1 MSSSSPKPAHRSK
14 KSRKKRAK
22 KSVRIAGITLLL
34 AVVCLSA
41 FLIYQTLAKSGKTAP
56 ESSDPKTAM
65 QSSSGNNAQSTSA
78 SAASA
83 TPEPVK
89 ITAIGDVL
97 LEEPILNYFGSGDWK
112 DYMDDIR
119 PILQED
125 DLTIANQEV
134 PIGGEELGIE
144 GIDFQFNSP
153 NATAKNLADT
163 SIEFV
168 SLANNHAMDRGLQG
182 IINTEANLD
191 AAGIGHTGAYSSE
204 EEAGS
209 FEIREINGMKIAILS
224 TTYGT
229 NKPVDPAW
237 SVNVFQSVYSDA
249 SDKIIAD
256 IQEAKKQAD
265 AVIVCVHWGIEFTYE
280 LSDEQ
285 TILSQAMADAGADVI
300 IGNHP
305 HCIQPAEWLTRPDG
319 SKTLCFYSLGNFIAS
334 AYEVDRA
341 SELFQNMYEVGA
353 MAQFT
358 LTPVE
363 NGTRV
368 TVEDVQLIP
377 IVNHFEGDYSYYRLM
392 PLKDYS
398 EDLAAKHDQ
407 RSFSDQFTLETLK
420 DQVHQ
425 VFDPSGIPILLD

>member
-83 TPEPVK
+83 APEPVK

-237 SVNVFQSVYSDA
+237 SVNVFQSVYSNA

-256 IQEAKKQAD
+256 IQEAKKQ
-265 AVIVCVHWGIEFTYE
+265 
-280 LSDEQ
+280 
-285 TILSQAMADAGADVI
+285 ADAGADVI